1 MDYAAS
7 KQFVSPRGVPAA
19 GDDGAAMCWELDGAI
34 TAARQETWL
43 LSFIDILAL
52 LLTLLVLLL
61 AYQDQDHRLGQEAAA
76 NAAQNDTGPVVP
88 LQSLLSPYHTALPLP
103 SALDTPRGYAMPGEG
118 LLPQTV
124 GTAGVSPG
132 AAAEGSATSADPD
145 APHAPADMAA
155 PEQPVHSPTETPSE
169 AIPASFESL
178 ASAAE
183 SEPAPVIGPLEP
195 PVHVAAES
203 LDAGVLASFEPVYS
217 LAASAPAAVVAPLDI
232 ASPPAVATPLDRV
245 IDALQKSRLQ
255 ERVEVVVGSSDVS
268 LEISDSILFAP
279 ASAALSETGSGLL
292 DELATL
298 LQSVPYSL
306 SVEGHSDNRP
316 IQTAR
321 YPSNWELSSARAAAV
336 TRALIEKG
344 IAPERIRAIGYGD
357 TRPRDDNGS
366 AAGRARNRR
375 VTFVLQLEGE
385 V

>member
-19 GDDGAAMCWELDGAI
+19 CDGSTAWCWELDGGI

-61 AYQDQDHRLGQEAAA
+61 AYQDQDHRLEQEPGA

-103 SALDTPRGYAMPGEG
+103 SALDTARGYAMPGEG

-124 GTAGVSPG
+124 ATAGVAPG
-132 AAAEGSATSADPD
+132 TVPEEFATSAEPD
-145 APHAPADMAA
+145 APADTAA
-155 PEQPVHSPTETPSE
+155 PEQPVHSPAETPSE
-169 AIPASFESL
+169 AMPASFESL
-178 ASAAE
+178 ANAAE
-183 SEPAPVIGPLEP
+183 SEPAPVLGPLEP
-195 PVHVAAES
+195 PVHVAAEGP
-203 LDAGVLASFEPVYS
+203 DAGVLARFEPVYS

-232 ASPPAVATPLDRV
+232 ASRPTVATPLDRV
-245 IDALQKSRLQ
+245 MDALQKSRLQ
-255 ERVEVVVGSSDVS
+255 ERVEVVVGSNDVS

-375 VTFVLQLEGE
+375 VTFVLQLEAE
-385 V
+385 A